1 MKKFKNFALRRPFFF
16 GVVLIFMYV
25 ILIYLT
31 YPINFLF
38 PDNEIGQ
45 LYSNAIIK
53 LTISL
58 IFLAILWRFGWTH
71 ASGLTRFGGV
81 KVWLVVAIILVYHL
95 LVNLRFMTGDLGIVF
110 PDSPLAIPNLVY
122 YFPASLM
129 EEIMFRGLTLLAMVL
144 AWGSTKKGVVKAVL
158 LSSLLFGLIHLFN
171 IVELS
176 IEVVFLEVLVAA
188 LLGFFWAALTLATR
202 SLWPAIILH
211 WLTNAAVNLKLIGI
225 DNFQETFAM
234 HVGRTIFFIPL
245 VVFGAY
251 LVWKLPE
258 SFQNELSALQQ
269 ASFRANEM
277 ENRPPVSS

>member
-1 MKKFKNFALRRPFFF
+1 MNKFKNFALRRPFLF

-25 ILIYLT
+25 IFVYLT

-38 PDNEIGQ
+38 PENEIGQ
-45 LYSNAIIK
+45 LYSNAAIK

-58 IFLAILWRFGWTH
+58 LFLAILWRFDWTQ
-71 ASGLTRFGGV
+71 ASGLTRLGNV

-95 LVNLRFMTGDLGIVF
+95 LVNLRFMTGDLAIVF
-110 PDSPLAIPNLVY
+110 PDSPLAIANLVY

-144 AWGSTKKGVVKAVL
+144 AWGPTQKGLVKAVL
-158 LSSLLFGLIHLFN
+158 LSSLLFGLIHMFN
-171 IVELS
+171 VVELP

-188 LLGFFWAALTLATR
+188 LLGFLWAAITLATR

-225 DNFQETFAM
+225 DNFQESFAM
-234 HVGRTIFFIPL
+234 HVGRAIFFIPL
-245 VVFGAY
+245 VVYGAY
-251 LVWKLPE
+251 LVWKLTE
-258 SFQNELSALQQ
+258 SFQNEL
-269 ASFRANEM
+269 
-277 ENRPPVSS
+277 